1 MRAAILLIAIST
13 AQAGVVSRDWADG
26 KLALRLDDGVAEI
39 EWLSGTSFRFARGAA
54 SLPVLSRIK
63 HEAVASDFEDS
74 RPALKLRGRYISIEI
89 DKATAN
95 VKVTASNET
104 IATLAID
111 KSPDGLTV
119 HVGPLARVYGLAGP
133 GDSQRF
139 FFTSG
144 FGIFVRAPRDCT
156 FDLDRGMI
164 RAPASVELTFYYG
177 PTPKE
182 IFEQHQIVTG
192 KTELTAH
199 ALHLP
204 SADRLAPAETP
215 LPDTPLDSWEALD
228 WLTKTLDSWS
238 LSAVLYPALN
248 LSALNAARGEI
259 AKRAEDLAAML
270 PLLYGDGSHVNNG
283 ARSAWTPYLVTYLR
297 EAYDR
302 GYPLIRPFPVQ
313 FAHDKGLV
321 PQPGVFMLGDE
332 VLLAPVVTAGSR
344 RGLNL
349 PRGLWTD
356 LRTNTEYKGNQP
368 VEVEAPTGH
377 VPMFAR
383 NGALFPLAAPHAMEL
398 HYFPSLGG
406 EFFLWEADKHDNS
419 QFHAAPAGEFTR
431 VEIESQVARTYEWV
445 IHHTNRP
452 TAVAEEAV
460 TYQPVRQRSALKPG
474 TWWHDDARNDL
485 HIMVRAEASADKI
498 VNVAF

>member
-1 MRAAILLIAIST
+1 MRAAILMIAISA
-13 AQAGVVSRDWADG
+13 AQAAVVSRDWADG

-39 EWLSGTSFRFARGAA
+39 EWLSGTSFRFARGTA
-54 SLPVLSRIK
+54 SLPVLPRIK

-95 VKVTASNET
+95 LRVSANNEL
-104 IATLAID
+104 IATIGID
-111 KSPDGLTV
+111 KEPEGLTL
-119 HVGPLARVYGLAGP
+119 HVAPTSRVFGLSGS

-144 FGIFVRAPRDCT
+144 YGIFVRAPRDAM
-156 FDLDRGMI
+156 FDLAGGVV
-164 RAPASVELTFYYG
+164 RAPVSMEIMFYYG

-192 KTELTAH
+192 KTELTPH

-204 SADRLAPAETP
+204 SADRLGPAETP
-215 LPDTPLDSWEALD
+215 LPETSLDSWEALD
-228 WLTKTLDSWS
+228 RFTKTLDAWS
-238 LSAVLYPALN
+238 LSAVLYPVLN
-248 LSALNAARGEI
+248 LSTINAARGEI
-259 AKRAEDLAAML
+259 AKRAEDLATML
-270 PLLYGDGSHVNNG
+270 PLLYGDASHINAGVR
-283 ARSAWTPYLVTYLR
+283 AAWTPYLVTYLR

-302 GYPLIRPFPVQ
+302 GFPLIRPFPMQ

-332 VLLAPVVTAGSR
+332 VLLAPVVAPGAR
-344 RGLNL
+344 RSLNL

-356 LRTNTEYKGNQP
+356 LRTNVEYKGNQP
-368 VEVEAPTGH
+368 IDVEAPTGR

-383 NGALFPLAAPHAMEL
+383 SGALFPLAAPHAMEL
-398 HYFPSLGG
+398 HYLPSLGG
-406 EFFLWEADKHDNS
+406 EFFLWEADKQDNS

-445 IHHTNRP
+445 LHHTNP
-452 TAVAEEAV
+452 PIAVAEESV
-460 TYQPVRQRSALKPG
+460 TYKPVRQRSALKPG

-485 HIMVRAEASADKI
+485 HVMLHAEAGSDRI
-498 VNVAF
+498 VNISF